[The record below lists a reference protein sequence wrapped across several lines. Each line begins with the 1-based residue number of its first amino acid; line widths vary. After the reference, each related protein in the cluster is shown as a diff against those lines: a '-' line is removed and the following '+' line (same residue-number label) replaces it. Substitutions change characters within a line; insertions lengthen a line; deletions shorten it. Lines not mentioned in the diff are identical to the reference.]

1 MINPVSREDFV
12 LVRTREEKEE
22 EEEAKRVTVIGRA
35 VVESPRFFE
44 EPSRAR
50 RGWMSGRKRKGRNV
64 SKGGCPWQCS
74 CGIKDP
80 RRVLDPDVT
89 TLHTLVTRYCEIL
102 LSRGSSCKRIRAIG
116 NAKRLCR
123 DYTPPVVNSNFPV
136 CASTFGGKPTP
147 LKNELRRWR
156 EETEN
161 VSLFVL
167 SFSKSLQ
174 ADLVVSSFLSYLFE
188 TNISISL
195 EFNTLFS
202 LCEG

>member
-35 VVESPRFFE
+35 EVESPRFFE

-136 CASTFGGKPTP
+136 CASTFGDG
-147 LKNELRRWR
+147 NRRRWKMNR
-156 EETEN
+156 EERRPRT
-161 VSLFVL
+161 
-167 SFSKSLQ
+167 
-174 ADLVVSSFLSYLFE
+174 YPC
-188 TNISISL
+188 
-195 EFNTLFS
+195 LFS
-202 LCEG
+202 HFRKVYKRIS